1 MRHVVIYHSQ
11 TGFTAQYAL
20 WISQAAGADC
30 LELSAAKRACL
41 KEYDAIIFGSWVRAG
56 TLCQSRWLKRNLETA
71 WAGRKV
77 LVFCVGGSPIDN
89 PETQEFLEKLRAELK
104 GAEVFYCPG
113 GFRHERM
120 SLPSKLMIRVFV
132 RSLRAK
138 KERTPEEEEAASRI
152 SSSYDLSDR
161 KYITPILERLELCVN
176 HPS

>member
-1 MRHVVIYHSQ
+1 MRHVEIYHSQ

-77 LVFCVGGSPIDN
+77 LVFCVGGSPIGN

-113 GFRHERM
+113 GFRHERV
-120 SLPSKLMIRVFV
+120 LRRP
-132 RSLRAK
+132 LRAD
-138 KERTPEEEEAASRI
+138 RQSGLIFVCYRSTPMECSCFFVSRCGRNFI
-152 SSSYDLSDR
+152 
-161 KYITPILERLELCVN
+161 KA
-176 HPS
+176 